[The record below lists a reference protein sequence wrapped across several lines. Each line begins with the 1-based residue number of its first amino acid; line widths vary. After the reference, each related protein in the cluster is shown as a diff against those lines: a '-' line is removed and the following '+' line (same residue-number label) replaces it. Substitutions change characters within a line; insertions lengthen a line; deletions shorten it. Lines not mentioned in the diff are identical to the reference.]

1 MTDHRTQLF
10 SLLGDLPPRNYPVT
24 SQIVSSFQRDG
35 VFGERLILDCN
46 GIEPVPALYLRPAG
60 RSGPFPAVLYNH
72 AHGGDYVTG
81 KESVLNRSPSLE
93 SPSYAV
99 ALTQLGFAVLC
110 IDHWGFGERRGRRE
124 SEIFK
129 EMLWRGQVMW
139 GMMVFDSIR
148 AIDFLSERPEIDPN
162 RIGTIGT
169 SMGSTMAWWL
179 AALDPRIAACVDICC
194 LTEFESLIKNR
205 GIDGHG
211 IYYYVPSLLKHTT
224 TARINALI
232 APRPHLSLAGIYD
245 PLTPLEGL
253 ERIDAELTQV
263 YKSAGAPDAWRLS
276 KHHCGHVETVA
287 MQREA
292 LDFLARWL

>member
-60 RSGPFPAVLYNH
+60 QSGPFPAVLYNH

-148 AIDFLSERPEIDPN
+148 FEPSIFFRNGLKLI
-162 RIGTIGT
+162 RIG
-169 SMGSTMAWWL
+169 SEQS
-179 AALDPRIAACVDICC
+179 ALQWGVRW
-194 LTEFESLIKNR
+194 R
-205 GIDGHG
+205 GGLPLSIP
-211 IYYYVPSLLKHTT
+211 VSLL
-224 TARINALI
+224 ALI
-232 APRPHLSLAGIYD
+232 S
-245 PLTPLEGL
+245 
-253 ERIDAELTQV
+253 
-263 YKSAGAPDAWRLS
+263 
-276 KHHCGHVETVA
+276 VA
-287 MQREA
+287 LPNLNR
-292 LDFLARWL
+292 